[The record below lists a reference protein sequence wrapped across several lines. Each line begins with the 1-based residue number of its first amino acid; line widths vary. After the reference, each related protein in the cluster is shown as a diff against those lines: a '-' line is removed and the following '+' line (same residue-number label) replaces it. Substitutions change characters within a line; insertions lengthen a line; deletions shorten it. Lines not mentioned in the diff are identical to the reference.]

1 MGLRFGLAIAIALGA
16 VFLSGQGASALV
28 RVEVDLGGQKMRVAA
43 DSGESYEWPISS
55 GRLGAATPRGD
66 FRPTALYPMVY
77 SWKYGNEPMPHSIFF
92 HGQYAIHGTLEV
104 DQIGRPASH
113 GCVRLAPTAA
123 ATLYAL
129 VAREGAIIH
138 IGGAPEFAPPAATL
152 LARPMGRA
160 LELSPPEPPA
170 SY

>member
-1 MGLRFGLAIAIALGA
+1 
-16 VFLSGQGASALV
+16 
-28 RVEVDLGGQKMRVAA
+28 
-43 DSGESYEWPISS
+43 
-55 GRLGAATPRGD
+55 
-66 FRPTALYPMVY
+66 
-77 SWKYGNEPMPHSIFF
+77 MPHSIFF

-113 GCVRLAPTAA
+113 GCIRLTPTAA

-129 VAREGAIIH
+129 VSREGATIH

-152 LARPMGRA
+152 LKRPMGRA
-160 LELSPPEPPA
+160 LELSTPEPVA